1 MRQKIKKIVMTG
13 LILFFILAFAIAF
26 LFRFIPIPTTP
37 YMISETSNH
46 GPISYSWVNLKDV
59 SASVPLSI
67 VAAEDVNFCNHW
79 GFDLAA
85 IRSAIDQGS
94 KRGASTLSQQVVK
107 NLFLWHQRS
116 WIRKAFEAV
125 LTPVVEISWPKKR
138 ILEVYLNIAEFDEG
152 IFGIEEASQQL
163 FGMSSSKLSLQ
174 QAALLAAV
182 LPNPKQRSVIE
193 PSKFIQKRALSI
205 ADGAATIMKDERSD
219 CFTD

>member
-1 MRQKIKKIVMTG
+1 MLPKLKKILKIV
-13 LILFFILAFAIAF
+13 LIMLFLLIFGIVLI
-26 LFRFIPIPTTP
+26 FRFVPIPTTP
-37 YMISETSNH
+37 YMLAEKSNH
-46 GPISYSWVNLKDV
+46 GSISYSWVYLEDMSEN
-59 SASVPLSI
+59 VPLSV

-94 KRGASTLSQQVVK
+94 KRGASTISQQVVK

-152 IFGIEEASQQL
+152 IFGIEEASQKL

-182 LPNPKQRSVIE
+182 LPNPKQRSVTD

-205 ADGAATIMKDERSD
+205 ADGAATILKDNRSD